1 MRKLIGLLKFSGG
14 VRMVNVQES
23 LKVKREVLEIS
34 SEIMS
39 ESGQFLRK
47 SGFIEILPV
56 IISPIT
62 DPLNHSV
69 FDASIDYYDGQYA
82 LTKSMIFHKQLAV
95 RVFPK
100 IFTFSPNIRLE
111 TEEKKSTGRHLIEF
125 TQLDLEVK
133 DAKRDDILTLIENMF
148 VEIFK
153 GVDEKFGQIIRTMNP
168 HFSIPKIPFER
179 VKYLEAYEEYGPD
192 FETIL
197 SKKATEPFWL
207 IDIPIEERE
216 FYDRLDGDGKV
227 LVDMDLIYPYGFGE
241 AISGGEREH
250 EYEKI
255 LYRMGL
261 KGNDQEALRWYLDEV
276 KKGIPP
282 SAGCGIGIERLTR
295 FVCNLKHV
303 SEARLFAKVPGT
315 VSI

>member
-1 MRKLIGLLKFSGG
+1 
-14 VRMVNVQES
+14 MVNVQES
-23 LKVKREVLEIS
+23 LKVKKEVLEIS
-34 SEIMS
+34 SDIMS
-39 ESGQFLRK
+39 VAGQFLRK
-47 SGFIEILPV
+47 EGFIEILPV

-69 FDASIDYYDGQYA
+69 FDASINYYDGQYA

-100 IFTFSPNIRLE
+100 IFAFSPNIRLE
-111 TEEKKSTGRHLIEF
+111 AEEKKSTGRHLIEF

-133 DAKRDDILTLIENMF
+133 DAKREDILTLVENMF

-153 GVDEKFGQIIRTMNP
+153 DLDKKFGQTIRSMNP
-168 HFSIPKIPFER
+168 HFSIPKIPFEH
-179 VKYLEAYEEYGPD
+179 VKYLEAFEKYGSD
-192 FETIL
+192 FEAIL
-197 SKKATEPFWL
+197 SKRATEPFWL

-255 LYRMGL
+255 LYRMSL
-261 KGNDQEALRWYLDEV
+261 KGNDQKALKWYLDEV
-276 KKGIPP
+276 IKGIPP

-295 FVCNLKHV
+295 FACNLKHV
-303 SEARLFAKVPGT
+303 SEARLFAKVPGSL
-315 VSI
+315 SI

>member
-1 MRKLIGLLKFSGG
+1 
-14 VRMVNVQES
+14 MVNVQES
-23 LKVKREVLEIS
+23 PKVKREVLEVS

-39 ESGQFLRK
+39 EAGQFLRRN
-47 SGFIEILPV
+47 GFIEILPV

-69 FDASIDYYDGQYA
+69 LDASINYYDGQYS

-111 TEEKKSTGRHLIEF
+111 TEDKKSTGRHLIEF

-133 DAKRDDILTLIENMF
+133 DAKRDDILTLVENLF
-148 VEIFK
+148 VEVFK
-153 GVDEKFGQIIRTMNP
+153 DLDKKFGKIIRSTNP

-179 VKYLEAYEEYGPD
+179 VRYLEALEKYGSD
-192 FETIL
+192 FEAIL
-197 SKKATEPFWL
+197 SKQATEPFWL

-227 LVDMDLIYPYGFGE
+227 LADMDLIYPYGFGE

-255 LYRMGL
+255 LYRMSL
-261 KGNDQEALRWYLDEV
+261 KGNDQKSLKWYLDEV

-295 FVCNLKHV
+295 FVCNLRHV
-303 SEARLFAKVPGT
+303 SEARLFAKVPGSL
-315 VSI
+315 SI